1 MTFAQTTQSS
11 ARDGALRA
19 HPAKQDLPRLSPAER
34 RAILTAAAQ
43 LLPPASRVILFGS
56 RTDPGRRGGDI
67 DLCLHV
73 PVRLSHSE
81 RVALANR
88 FWARLAAILDEQK
101 IDIVIVTPETPSSP
115 ILRRIAEEGIE
126 LCRL

>member
-1 MTFAQTTQSS
+1 M
-11 ARDGALRA
+11 L
-19 HPAKQDLPRLSPAER
+19 
-34 RAILTAAAQ
+34 
-43 LLPPASRVILFGS
+43 LFGS
-56 RTDPGRRGGDI
+56 RADATRRGGDI
-67 DLCLHV
+67 DLCLELPV
-73 PVRLSHSE
+73 PLTETERL
-81 RVALANR
+81 ALANR